1 MVKMTKLSGDYQI
14 FASQLS
20 KERVRLVNTFKDE
33 NTTIKQI
40 KRNRERIKLITKLMD
55 LYTIGVKENSRR
67 EQQIAKILKR
77 YECIK

>member
-1 MVKMTKLSGDYQI
+1 MTKLYGDYQI

-20 KERVRLVNTFKDE
+20 KERVRLVNTFKNE
-33 NTTIKQI
+33 NITIKQI

-67 EQQIAKILKR
+67 EQQIDKILKR

>member
-1 MVKMTKLSGDYQI
+1 MNKTSGNYQL

-33 NTTIKQI
+33 NITIKQI
-40 KRNRERIKLITKLMD
+40 KRNRERINLITKLMN
-55 LYTIGVKENSRR
+55 LYTIGVIENSRR
-67 EQQIAKILKR
+67 EKRIAKILKR